1 MNRKLV
7 SILLM
12 AALLTALFGGAA
24 SADGLTPGTYEG
36 SATSVGGPVRVAVT
50 VDGEN
55 ITDIEILEIHDSEGV
70 YSAAA
75 QRLPDQILQQQSINV
90 DGVTGATLSSI
101 FIRNA
106 VRDALSKAGDASA
119 FEAKAAWTAD
129 AQSDMEADVVV
140 VGGGIAGMSVAA
152 TAANGGLKTVV
163 VEKNGF
169 VGGNALI
176 SDQFCLTGTTDP
188 VVSGWKPMIRDL
200 NEMGIPAGLTEYPG
214 YGEDTLL
221 TMPDDAHSVMFQ
233 LIDGLKQ
240 TVESNGGLILTDT
253 PAIDLVSENDQVT
266 GVVAQPRG
274 QESFTIHAKAVVLA
288 TGGFSSSKELVSRYL
303 PYAAEARHAGLGS
316 NTGDALAWAENVN
329 AKLVML
335 DAKVS
340 SFYAFS
346 PSLGYYAEFAF
357 LPIHFVDTEG
367 NLITEDTQYNT
378 GAMKT
383 FEAVGNNPFYTVVS
397 AEDIA
402 NAGSQHAYDHMV
414 LAGTAERFASI
425 EELAAAYQLPK
436 LAETIQALGLED
448 GAYYASKAIAEI
460 YGTYGGVAVDEAG
473 HVLDTEDHVIGG
485 LYACGEVTGSR
496 DFQLTGA
503 YAGGLGPALTT
514 GHIAGLTILDDLA

>member
-1 MNRKLV
+1 M
-7 SILLM
+7 
-12 AALLTALFGGAA
+12 
-24 SADGLTPGTYEG
+24 
-36 SATSVGGPVRVAVT
+36 
-50 VDGEN
+50 
-55 ITDIEILEIHDSEGV
+55 
-70 YSAAA
+70 
-75 QRLPDQILQQQSINV
+75 
-90 DGVTGATLSSI
+90 
-101 FIRNA
+101 
-106 VRDALSKAGDASA
+106 
-119 FEAKAAWTAD
+119 
-129 AQSDMEADVVV
+129 VVI
-140 VGGGIAGMSVAA
+140 GGGIAGMSVAA

-188 VVSGWKPMIRDL
+188 VVSSWKPLIQDL
-200 NEMGIPAGLTEYPG
+200 NTMGIPAGLTEYPG

-233 LIDGLKQ
+233 VIDGLRQ
-240 TVESNGGLILTDT
+240 TVESNDGLILTDT
-253 PAIDLVSENDQVT
+253 PAIGLLSAEGRVT
-266 GVVAQPRG
+266 GVVAQGRG
-274 QESFTIHAKAVVLA
+274 QDPFEIRAKAVVLA
-288 TGGFSSSKELVSRYL
+288 TGGFSSNKELVSQYL
-303 PYAAEARHAGLGS
+303 PYAAQARCAGLGS
-316 NTGDALAWAENVN
+316 NTGDALEWVKDVG
-329 AKLVML
+329 AKTVAL

-383 FEAVGNNPFYTVVS
+383 FEAIGNNPFYTVVS

-414 LAGTAERFASI
+414 LAGTAERFDSLSD
-425 EELAAAYQLPK
+425 LATAYQLPN
-436 LAETIQALGLED
+436 LAETIHALGLED
-448 GAYYASKAIAEI
+448 GAYYASKAISEI
-460 YGTYGGVAVDEAG
+460 YGTYGGVAVDESG
-473 HVLDTEDHVIGG
+473 HVLSTEDNVISG

-514 GHIAGLTILDDLA
+514 GHLAGLAILEDLS